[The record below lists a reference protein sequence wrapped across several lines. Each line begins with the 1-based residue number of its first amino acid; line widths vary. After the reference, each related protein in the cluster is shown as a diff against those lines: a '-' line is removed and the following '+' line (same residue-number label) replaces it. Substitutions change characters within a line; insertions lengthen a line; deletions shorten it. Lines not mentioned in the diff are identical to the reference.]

1 MRALRLPLFWL
12 TALAM
17 LALAPALQAQP
28 KQERE
33 APAAPA
39 QLDEVGKGAHLG
51 RQALRP
57 GAYITPRYRKAVQSY
72 MAKHH
77 GPGKPCL
84 PGLVRHAAA
93 CEPAASGPGW
103 KIGLALPKAAGAQP
117 LPAGLA
123 AILPKAPPG
132 NQYVLVAGD
141 ILLMA
146 SASRIVVD
154 AVPHSG
160 S

>member
-1 MRALRLPLFWL
+1 MRAFPFLLCWL
-12 TALAM
+12 MALTV
-17 LALAPALQAQP
+17 LVVAPALQAQP
-28 KQERE
+28 RQERE
-33 APAAPA
+33 APAAPG

-72 MAKHH
+72 MARHH

-84 PGLVRHAAA
+84 PGLVRRGAA
-93 CEPAASGPGW
+93 CQPADGAPGW
-103 KIGLALPKAAGAQP
+103 KIGLALPKTAGAQP

-154 AVPHSG
+154 AVPRSG